1 MKTSRAF
8 TAISGAG
15 YDAMP
20 RILYFSYD
28 YTPHDH
34 RFLQA
39 LAARDEYSVYYLR
52 LQRGPRVL
60 ESRPVPAGVTVVD
73 WVGNRG
79 PFQWPRL
86 PQYTDGLRQVLREV
100 QPDLVHAGPVLPVA
114 FIAAWVGVRPL
125 VVMSWGSD
133 ILRDAFRSL
142 FNRVA
147 TRFVLRRADVFVA
160 DNRVVARR
168 ARELGLPRSTPLAV
182 FPWGVDL
189 DHFAPHDALGERLR
203 SLLGWRDGFIVLHTR
218 SWEPVYGVDVVARAF
233 VQAARQEPRLR
244 LLLVGGGSQEALVR
258 GILEQG
264 GVLDRVHFTGPM
276 SQDELPNCYRAA
288 DVYVSASYS
297 DGSSVSLMEALA
309 CGVPVLVSDIPSNR
323 EWVVPGREGELFPP
337 GDADALAECLVR
349 FARQSPRALRLMARN
364 ARLRAEAQA
373 DWARNVQRLWDAYR
387 WALALAVRP
396 AARPLPSAGV

>member
-1 MKTSRAF
+1 MKISRRG
-8 TAISGAG
+8 TAISEAG
-15 YDAMP
+15 SKAMP

-39 LAARDEYSVYYLR
+39 LAERDEYHVYYLR
-52 LQRGPRVL
+52 LQRGPRTL
-60 ESRPVPAGVTVVD
+60 EARPVPEGVTVVE
-73 WVGNRG
+73 WLGNQG
-79 PFQWPRL
+79 PFQWARL
-86 PQYTDGLRQVLREV
+86 PAYTDGLRKVLREV

-114 FIAAWVGVRPL
+114 FIAAWVGAQPL

-133 ILRDAFRSL
+133 VLHEAGRSL

-147 TRFVLRRADVFVA
+147 ARFALSRADVFVA

-189 DHFAPHDALGERLR
+189 ARFSPDPALGERLR
-203 SLLGWRDGFIVLHTR
+203 SLLGWRDAFIVLHTR
-218 SWEPVYGVDVVARAF
+218 SWEPIYGVDVVARAF
-233 VQAARQEPRLR
+233 VQASRREPRLR
-244 LLLVGGGSQEALVR
+244 LLMLGGGSQEALLR
-258 GILEQG
+258 SIFEQG
-264 GVLDRVHFTGPM
+264 GVLERVHFTGQVR
-276 SQDELPNCYRAA
+276 QDELPNLYRAA

-323 EWVVPGREGELFPP
+323 EWVYPGREGELFPP
-337 GDADALAECLVR
+337 GDVDALSQCLVR
-349 FARQSPRALRLMARN
+349 FARQSPRALRSMARN

-373 DWARNVQRLWDAYR
+373 DWSRNVQRLWDAYR
-387 WALALAVRP
+387 WALAIGARVP
-396 AARPLPSAGV
+396 ARPLTSGGV